1 MISEWFVKLWYKYDR
16 TKYILSYHVIW
27 QKKNIHY
34 LTFFLAISES
44 NELHLGYDD
53 HEDRTEKGQN
63 GQGRGRPSA
72 HISLANE
79 SPAIIIYILVG
90 RQVFAPFSL
99 QLVS

>member
-1 MISEWFVKLWYKYDR
+1 MRNTTS
-16 TKYILSYHVIW
+16 ILG
-27 QKKNIHY
+27 KKQFIHY

-79 SPAIIIYILVG
+79 SPTIIIYILVG
-90 RQVFAPFSL
+90 RQVFSPFSL